1 MTTNFLNQAKEMF
14 DFGNSR
20 ASEGVSLYFK
30 LISKKSKTI
39 QNWTASKGYSYG

>member
-1 MTTNFLNQAKEMF
+1 MF

-30 LISKKSKTI
+30 LISKEK
-39 QNWTASKGYSYG
+39 QNYPELDGNEGVFIRMKYCEK